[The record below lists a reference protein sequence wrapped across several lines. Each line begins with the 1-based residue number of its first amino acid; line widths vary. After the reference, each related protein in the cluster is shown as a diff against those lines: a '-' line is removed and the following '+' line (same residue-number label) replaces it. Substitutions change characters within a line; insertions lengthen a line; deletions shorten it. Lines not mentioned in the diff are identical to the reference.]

1 MIVGLPDEE
10 KMKIGIMILG
20 MISLLFFD
28 FEESSWLV
36 ALLEFDR
43 GYCLQLCQQIYQ
55 HSLFHPDHQTHRTH
69 QTHQTHQTPE
79 PASSFVAAITYSRVT
94 KIYAVII
101 IIFQHPRVRKNKK
114 VVTREVS
121 PQYKFGAPTEYLR
134 LAIQRSNLQRC
145 EGMLR
150 KYISRF
156 GH

>member
-1 MIVGLPDEE
+1 MIVGLHEEE
-10 KMKIGIMILG
+10 KMKIGII
-20 MISLLFFD
+20 MISDYITLLFFD

-43 GYCLQLCQQIYQ
+43 GYCLQLCQQIHQ
-55 HSLFHPDHQTHRTH
+55 HSLFHPDHQTHR
-69 QTHQTHQTPE
+69 THQTHQTPE